1 MQLIIAVYQRRRKGG
16 EKMACNCLEI
26 ERKFLIRKPDKKWL
40 ETEAEGWD
48 MVQTYLIKDG
58 SGLNSRVRKS
68 SGKGGSVFTHTQKR
82 HISAMS
88 REEYEREI
96 SEEEYNKLLLT
107 ADPKRRTIE
116 KRRYVLM
123 YKDQRFEIDLF
134 PFWSDRAIMEI
145 ELEREDQAVDFPPE
159 INIIREVTE
168 DRRYTNSS
176 LAREIPM
183 ETLD

>member
-1 MQLIIAVYQRRRKGG
+1 
-16 EKMACNCLEI
+16 
-26 ERKFLIRKPDKKWL
+26 
-40 ETEAEGWD
+40 
-48 MVQTYLIKDG
+48 
-58 SGLNSRVRKS
+58 
-68 SGKGGSVFTHTQKR
+68 
-82 HISAMS
+82 
-88 REEYEREI
+88 
-96 SEEEYNKLLLT
+96 
-107 ADPKRRTIE
+107 
-116 KRRYVLM
+116 M

>member
-1 MQLIIAVYQRRRKGG
+1 MELKGI
-16 EKMACNCLEI
+16 ET
-26 ERKFLIRKPDKKWL
+26 ERKYLIRRPEEKWL
-40 ETEAEGWD
+40 ETAAEGSD
-48 MVQTYLIKDG
+48 IVQTYLKKKENG
-58 SGLNSRVRKS
+58 LSGRVRRRSEKN
-68 SGKGGSVFTHTQKR
+68 GTVYTHTQKR

-123 YKDQRFEIDLF
+123 YKDQRLEIDLF

>member
-1 MQLIIAVYQRRRKGG
+1 
-16 EKMACNCLEI
+16 MACNCLEI

-40 ETEAEGWD
+40 EDKAEGCD

-123 YKDQRFEIDLF
+123 YKNQRFEIDLF